1 MFLNAKKSTK
11 SDDDEELVA
20 WNQAKVGKQAHQIIT
35 LNQKRHI
42 ESQKTFDQCI
52 KESYWS
58 NTFFSF
64 LSSIAYS
71 REINGSELLY
81 IMLIF

>member
-52 KESYWS
+52 KESYW
-58 NTFFSF
+58 
-64 LSSIAYS
+64 
-71 REINGSELLY
+71 
-81 IMLIF
+81 

>member
-35 LNQKRHI
+35 LNQKRHT

-52 KESYWS
+52 KESYW
-58 NTFFSF
+58 
-64 LSSIAYS
+64 
-71 REINGSELLY
+71 
-81 IMLIF
+81 